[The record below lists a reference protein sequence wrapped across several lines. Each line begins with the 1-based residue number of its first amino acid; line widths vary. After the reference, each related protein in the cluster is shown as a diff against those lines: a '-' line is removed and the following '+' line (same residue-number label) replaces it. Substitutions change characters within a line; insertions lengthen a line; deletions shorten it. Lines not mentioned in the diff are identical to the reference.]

1 MNTKVAFL
9 ILHYMNADV
18 TMNCIDSIMD
28 TIAQENMEIVVVDN
42 ASHNGSYEALT
53 EKYGKD
59 KRIHFLANEENLGY
73 ARGNNVGFL
82 YAKNKLGVEWICLAN
97 NDVVFSDS
105 LWMKKVIDLYQE
117 KPFYVLGPDIVT
129 PDGVHQNPFRSRV
142 STKKSVMKN
151 LFHDEVVYILLKL
164 GIQRKLR
171 GKMSIKTNQ
180 NDTDWKESK
189 VDFKGVLHGS
199 CLLFSPDY
207 VREFDGLYSGTFLYA
222 EEEILCYVLNRL
234 SYRYS
239 YCSEVQVMHCHATSF
254 KKSIQDEDKRKMV
267 IVKNRIKSDRKLL
280 KIVFSRRDVGYYLKE
295 KSK

>member
-18 TMNCIDSIMD
+18 TMNCIDSILDMMS
-28 TIAQENMEIVVVDN
+28 QENPEIIVVDN
-42 ASHNGSYEALT
+42 ASRNGSYEALT
-53 EKYGKD
+53 EKYGED
-59 KRIHFLANEENLGY
+59 KRIHFLTNEENLGY

-82 YAKNKLGVEWICLAN
+82 YAKNTLGAGWICLAN
-97 NDVVFSDS
+97 NDVVFSDA
-105 LWMKKVIDLYQE
+105 LWMKKVTELYQ
-117 KPFYVLGPDIVT
+117 KSPFYVLGPDIVT
-129 PDGVHQNPFRSRV
+129 PDGVHQNPFHNSV
-142 STKKSVMKN
+142 STKKSVVKS

-164 GIQRKLR
+164 GLQRKLR
-171 GKMSIKTNQ
+171 SKMNIKTNQ

-189 VDFKGVLHGS
+189 EDFKGVLHGS

-207 VREFDGLYSGTFLYA
+207 VKEFDGLYGGTFLYA
-222 EEEILCYVLNRL
+222 EEEILCYILNRL
-234 SYRYS
+234 GYRYT

-267 IVKNRIKSDRKLL
+267 IVKNRIKSGYKLL
-280 KIVFSRRDVGYYLKE
+280 KIVFSGKEVGRYLKE